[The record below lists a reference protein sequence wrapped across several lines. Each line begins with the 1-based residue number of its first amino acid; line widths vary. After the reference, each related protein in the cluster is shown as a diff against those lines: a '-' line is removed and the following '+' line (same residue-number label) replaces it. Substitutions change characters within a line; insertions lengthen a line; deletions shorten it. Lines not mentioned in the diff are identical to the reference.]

1 MNIAELQFIGG
12 YDNVLRKQIEM
23 QTEVISQLK
32 KKRDKKIE
40 EVVVKTKERKIM
52 NQLEETYKE
61 NFYKDINLSEMK
73 NFDEIAVQN
82 FNKAKK

>member
-1 MNIAELQFIGG
+1 
-12 YDNVLRKQIEM
+12 
-23 QTEVISQLK
+23 
-32 KKRDKKIE
+32 
-40 EVVVKTKERKIM
+40 M